1 MPFHIRDEATDKAV
15 RELAA
20 QTGLSLTDA
29 VHRAAENEL
38 RRIRQEKRPLVE
50 RVAAIQARARALEPT
65 GLPADKAFYDKLS
78 GDL

>member
-29 VHRAAENEL
+29 VRQAAENEL
-38 RRIRQEKRPLVE
+38 RRLNQKKRPLSE
-50 RVAAIQARARALEPT
+50 RVRDIQSRALAYKPT
-65 GLPADKAFYDKLS
+65 GLAADKAFYDELS

>member
-1 MPFHIRDEATDKAV
+1 MPFHVRDAATDKAV

-29 VHRAAENEL
+29 IRQAAENEL
-38 RRIRQEKRPLVE
+38 RRLNQAKRPLAE
-50 RVAAIQARARALEPT
+50 RIRTIRTRALAYKPT
-65 GLPADKAFYDKLS
+65 GLSADKAFYDQLS

>member
-29 VHRAAENEL
+29 VRLAAENEL
-38 RRIRQEKRPLVE
+38 RRRRQAKQPLAE
-50 RVAAIQARARALEPT
+50 RVRAIQSRALAFKPT
-65 GLPADKAFYDKLS
+65 GLRADKAFYDDLS

>member
-29 VHRAAENEL
+29 VRQAAENEL
-38 RRIRQEKRPLVE
+38 RRLKRMKRPLAE
-50 RVAAIQARARALEPT
+50 RVRDIQQRALAYQPT
-65 GLPADKAFYDKLS
+65 GLLADKAFFDNLS